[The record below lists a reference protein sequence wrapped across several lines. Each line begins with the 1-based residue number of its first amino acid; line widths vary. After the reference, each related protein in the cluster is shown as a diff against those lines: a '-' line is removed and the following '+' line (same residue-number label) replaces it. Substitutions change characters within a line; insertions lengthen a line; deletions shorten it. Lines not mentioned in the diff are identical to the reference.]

1 MDRSAVLI
9 VIAFKAGTT
18 EFGGAAV
25 NCMVRDMSHSGASP
39 TWPRDKF
46 TLVFQ
51 SDGHHAP
58 CHIVCRKAKR
68 IGVAF
73 D

>member
-25 NCMVRDMSHSGASP
+25 NCMVRDMSHSGA
-39 TWPRDKF
+39 
-46 TLVFQ
+46 
-51 SDGHHAP
+51 
-58 CHIVCRKAKR
+58 
-68 IGVAF
+68 AF
-73 D
+73 DVTPG